1 MTGSVFSCP
10 ALQTDGQ
17 SVKLTGSQSDR
28 PDVFFRF
35 AMPRVIKHP
44 TVRRAEIVAT
54 AQALFFERGYE
65 ATRVDEI
72 IGRAGLS
79 KGAFYY
85 YFSSKEAVLEALAE
99 QMAQEAATEAETIV
113 ADETLN
119 GFERLD
125 LFLKHNRRLKV
136 ERAPEALALFEAL
149 FRPENLALYHH
160 VFTRVSRVLV
170 PLVAG
175 ILQQGIDD
183 GSFLPGDAQAMAEIL
198 WGLTTTTH
206 DTVAALIGAES
217 DEAFKIAA
225 AAFQRRW
232 IMQGI
237 VADRILGLP
246 EGSIQ
251 FIEPGFA
258 EAFFAGWRQRKVG

>member
-1 MTGSVFSCP
+1 
-10 ALQTDGQ
+10 
-17 SVKLTGSQSDR
+17 
-28 PDVFFRF
+28 
-35 AMPRVIKHP
+35 MPRIVKHP
-44 TVRRAEIVAT
+44 AVRRAELMAT
-54 AQALFFERGYE
+54 AQTLFFEQGYD
-65 ATRVDEI
+65 ATSVEQI
-72 IGRAGLS
+72 ISRAGLS

-85 YFSSKEAVLEALAE
+85 YFSSKEAMLEALAE
-99 QMAQEAATEAETIV
+99 QMAQEAAFVTQAIA
-113 ADETLN
+113 ADQTLN

-125 LFLKHNRRLKV
+125 LFLKQNRRLKV

-149 FRPENLALYHH
+149 FRPENIALYHH
-160 VFTRVSRVLV
+160 VFTRVSRVLA

-183 GSFLPGDAQAMAEIL
+183 GSFLSGDAGAMAEIL
-198 WGLTTTTH
+198 LALSTTTH
-206 DTVAALIGAES
+206 DIVSALIGAET
-217 DEAFKIAA
+217 DEAFKVAA
-225 AAFQRRW
+225 AAFERRW
-232 IMQGI
+232 VMQGI